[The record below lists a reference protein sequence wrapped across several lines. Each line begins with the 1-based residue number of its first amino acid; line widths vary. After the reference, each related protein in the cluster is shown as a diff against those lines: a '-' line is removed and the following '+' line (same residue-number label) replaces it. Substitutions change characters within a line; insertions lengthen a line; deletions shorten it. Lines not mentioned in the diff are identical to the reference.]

1 MTKLEVIEPI
11 FLNALYLGIGM
22 SVGGTG
28 YFPDNCENESG
39 LSKPWTGSDVRTFW
53 WGGRPNYKQDGSVRF
68 ACNASGGTHARC
80 CGACRRHAD
89 TPTMVR

>member
-1 MTKLEVIEPI
+1 
-11 FLNALYLGIGM
+11 M

-53 WGGRPNYKQDGSVRF
+53 WGGRPNYNDDRQSFDTWSDPVFRVKEMVAYKDVKPVTTTTE
-68 ACNASGGTHARC
+68 AVVTH
-80 CGACRRHAD
+80 GLN
-89 TPTMVR
+89 